1 MPGRARTKLR
11 KQKTATRPSK
21 LRSRKQSPQ
30 PHAEFDTSMWT
41 EALFGAEVLLLHAT
55 PVYYGF
61 GVPRGNGSGVVI
73 IPGFLGTDLYL
84 TELHGWLGR
93 IGYRPYFSG
102 IGINADCPNILV
114 QRHVSATI
122 KRALDETGR
131 KIHLIGHSLG
141 GVIARS
147 IAGDRPKDIAS
158 VITLVS
164 PIRGTVAHRSVIH
177 AADAIRLRIL
187 QEHGNGVLPRCY
199 TSADTSASSS
209 AGSDSVPTGPPPI
222 QEPDASKVKHDGKE
236 DDVDAIG
243 NRKIGGRGLGNWY
256 SLETEV
262 RMGKQYAM
270 QVESSVKLVQDPV
283 VTEYVNRIGQNLVR
297 NSDAQV
303 PFTIKVIDSDEVN
316 AFALPGGFFYVNTGL
331 ILAADEEAELAGV
344 MAHEISH
351 VCARH
356 GTRQMTRAQWANIGT
371 IPLIFIGGGIGYGIY
386 EAAGLG
392 LPLTFMKFQ
401 RNFEAEADYLG
412 LQYMYKTGYD
422 PQAFISFFEK
432 IQAKEKKKPGT
443 IAKAFASHPQTPD
456 RIAASQKEI
465 ATILPASTQYI
476 VTTSEFDDV
485 KSRLAIIENRHKVLE
500 EKDGSRPRSEEHTSE
515 L

>member
-1 MPGRARTKLR
+1 MSFR
-11 KQKTATRPSK
+11 KALISLSLLVVMALPALAQEQTSQTPSTQPQASQTQTSPPQTTKTAPAPSA
-21 LRSRKQSPQ
+21 Q
-30 PHAEFDTSMWT
+30 PSDGTTAGTTTGS
-41 EALFGAEVLLLHAT
+41 T
-55 PVYYGF
+55 PA
-61 GVPRGNGSGVVI
+61 PTQA
-73 IPGFLGTDLYL
+73 P
-84 TELHGWLGR
+84 
-93 IGYRPYFSG
+93 P
-102 IGINADCPNILV
+102 AD
-114 QRHVSATI
+114 
-122 KRALDETGR
+122 
-131 KIHLIGHSLG
+131 
-141 GVIARS
+141 
-147 IAGDRPKDIAS
+147 
-158 VITLVS
+158 
-164 PIRGTVAHRSVIH
+164 
-177 AADAIRLRIL
+177 
-187 QEHGNGVLPRCY
+187 
-199 TSADTSASSS
+199 SSS
-209 AGSDSVPTGPPPI
+209 SSGASAAPSGDPPI
-222 QEPDASKVKHDGKE
+222 QEPDASKVKHDGGE

-243 NRKIGGRGLGNWY
+243 NRKIGGRGLGDWY
-256 SLETEV
+256 SLETEI

-283 VTEYVNRIGQNLVR
+283 VNEYVNRIGQNLVR

-316 AFALPGGFFYVNTGL
+316 AFALPGGFFYVNSGL

-351 VCARH
+351 VAARH
-356 GTRQMTRAQWANIGT
+356 GMRQMTRANIAQIAT

-465 ATILPASTQYI
+465 ATILPARAQYI

-485 KSRLAIIENRHKVLE
+485 KSRLATIENRHKVLE
-500 EKDGSRPRSEEHTSE
+500 QKDGNKPSLRRTSTSDKTSGTDKSGDDDDRPTLKRRDDNPSQTQQQ
-515 L
+515 